1 MNCYYGGMEKQT
13 LGGMIASLRKE
24 REMTQAELA
33 ERMGITDKAVSKW
46 ERDLSCPDITTIPKL
61 AEILG
66 VSADELLRCRTESR
80 KAEKKENL
88 PLLITRAVALAMGIA
103 TAVLAIINK
112 LDARSGFTMLGIGL
126 LCLAISSFHGE
137 KSEE

>member
-1 MNCYYGGMEKQT
+1 MEKQT

-24 REMTQAELA
+24 RDMTQAELA
-33 ERMGITDKAVSKW
+33 ERIGITDKAVSKW

-66 VSADELLRCRTESR
+66 VSADELLRCRTESSNE
-80 KAEKKENL
+80 EKNENL
-88 PLLITRAVALAMGIA
+88 PLLITRAVALAMSIA
-103 TAVLAIINK
+103 TTVLAIINK
-112 LDARSGFTMLGIGL
+112 LDAKSGFTMLGIGL